1 MRFRH
6 AVRAPEDITQGP
18 EMLNATQNAP
28 NRASKT
34 THAHAAWRH
43 TFLALAA
50 ICSLGSACAQSL
62 ASPQELTAAPL
73 ASEAMA
79 GSSDKPAVNNST
91 LDANLFY
98 QLLISEIQVRQGDLG
113 TAYQLYLDAAKRTRD
128 AQLFQRSVDYAL
140 QARAGEQALAAA
152 KAWRQSLPESREA
165 SEYTAQ
171 ILMALGRYDEVADPI
186 RSVLRATPVHALPSV
201 LIGLPR
207 SMGRITD
214 RKAVAKIIEDA
225 TVPWREGKSALVEA
239 WVADSEGWLMAGDAN
254 KAYRALES
262 AMKLSPSHP
271 GIGLIASELMTSQ
284 PELEQVVLQQ
294 LKTTPS
300 DIVRL
305 AYARKLTAGQRLN
318 DAAEQL
324 DVVVKNQPDNAQA
337 LLTLG
342 AVRLELGQ
350 AQQGEAT
357 LRQLLTLKP
366 APQADGSPG
375 TLGVDLETVYSLLA
389 QSAEQR
395 KQYAQADEWLRKAD
409 PDTSRIKIQAARA
422 KLLLIQGKVQEGFKL
437 LRAMPESEPRD
448 ALAKL
453 NAEVQLLREMKA
465 YDEAL
470 KLLQQANSR
479 FPNDPSLL
487 YDQAMVAEQ
496 LGRHDE
502 VDPLLRRVI
511 QLNPED
517 PNAYNALGY
526 SLADRNISLDEAQE
540 LVGKALSLKPG
551 DPFITDSLGW
561 VAYRQGRLDD
571 ARTLLQQAFMARPD
585 PEIAA
590 HLGEVLWVQGRKEEA
605 IKVWREGKGRDATN
619 KTLRDTLQRFQP
631 KL

>member
-1 MRFRH
+1 
-6 AVRAPEDITQGP
+6 
-18 EMLNATQNAP
+18 
-28 NRASKT
+28 
-34 THAHAAWRH
+34 
-43 TFLALAA
+43 
-50 ICSLGSACAQSL
+50 
-62 ASPQELTAAPL
+62 
-73 ASEAMA
+73 
-79 GSSDKPAVNNST
+79 
-91 LDANLFY
+91 
-98 QLLISEIQVRQGDLG
+98 
-113 TAYQLYLDAAKRTRD
+113 
-128 AQLFQRSVDYAL
+128 
-140 QARAGEQALAAA
+140 
-152 KAWRQSLPESREA
+152 
-165 SEYTAQ
+165 
-171 ILMALGRYDEVADPI
+171 
-186 RSVLRATPVHALPSV
+186 
-201 LIGLPR
+201 
-207 SMGRITD
+207 
-214 RKAVAKIIEDA
+214 
-225 TVPWREGKSALVEA
+225 
-239 WVADSEGWLMAGDAN
+239 
-254 KAYRALES
+254 
-262 AMKLSPSHP
+262 
-271 GIGLIASELMTSQ
+271 
-284 PELEQVVLQQ
+284 
-294 LKTTPS
+294 
-300 DIVRL
+300 
-305 AYARKLTAGQRLN
+305 
-318 DAAEQL
+318 
-324 DVVVKNQPDNAQA
+324 
-337 LLTLG
+337 
-342 AVRLELGQ
+342 
-350 AQQGEAT
+350 
-357 LRQLLTLKP
+357 
-366 APQADGSPG
+366 
-375 TLGVDLETVYSLLA
+375 
-389 QSAEQR
+389 
-395 KQYAQADEWLRKAD
+395 
-409 PDTSRIKIQAARA
+409 
-422 KLLLIQGKVQEGFKL
+422 
-437 LRAMPESEPRD
+437 MPESEPRD